1 VSEQLLKILQLCL
14 LALLYLF
21 FFRVVRAVWAEVRAP
36 AAAPSGA
43 GAGGARSRSAAPARP
58 AAPAAAP
65 AGAAGAAPS
74 GRRKKGRPTEL
85 VATAPASRQGSV
97 YPIGAEVTVGR
108 AGGCAIS
115 LPEDTFVSSLHARV
129 YTNGNQVLVEDLGS
143 TNGTFLNEAKLTS
156 PTPVTRGD
164 RLRVGSTVL
173 EAR

>member
-21 FFRVVRAVWAEVRAP
+21 FFRVVRAVWAELRAP
-36 AAAPSGA
+36 AAAPAAA
-43 GAGGARSRSAAPARP
+43 GAGNARARSSAPARSAPAP
-58 AAPAAAP
+58 AAPAPAA
-65 AGAAGAAPS
+65 S
-74 GRRKKGRPTEL
+74 GRRKRGRPTEL
-85 VATAPASRQGSV
+85 VATAPATRAGAV

-129 YTNGNQVLVEDLGS
+129 FTNASQVLVEDLGS
-143 TNGTFLNEAKLTS
+143 TNGTFLNDAKLTS
-156 PTPVTRGD
+156 PTALNRGD